1 MNPKPTNAPVQNTLT
16 PYEKKTQEIAAI
28 FNDRAKAIADAL
40 PPGSKITPT
49 WFTQFSLQAAKSDQ
63 LRECSALSIYEAC
76 LEAAT
81 LGLLVGG
88 SLAHAY
94 LVSYNCKVGANSWE
108 KRAQFQLGYR
118 GMVELLRRSDKIKR
132 VEARVVYEGDDFDF
146 GYGLVPTLT
155 HKPRGCTDPAKITHA
170 YAIAFFSD
178 GSTQFDVLD
187 KDEIA
192 DARKRS
198 KSFSSEKGPAGPW
211 VTDPGEM
218 CKKTVVRRLCKLLP
232 MSPDVQRAIEAD
244 DERTIDVR
252 ASSRMLPTTRPDAPA
267 VTTEAPAES
276 NGTIDVES
284 APTAPGEMSDDEKT
298 MIGLRERIEAAET
311 RAALAAI
318 GAEIKVMQPVI
329 RDAIKPAYA
338 ARYKELQS

>member
-1 MNPKPTNAPVQNTLT
+1 MSNLAAKPTR
-16 PYEKKTQEIAAI
+16 EMEIRAI
-28 FNDRAKAIADAL
+28 FDERATSIVAAL
-40 PPGSKITPT
+40 PPGSGLTPLRLA
-49 WFTQFSLQAAKSDQ
+49 QMAIQCAKTDA
-63 LRECSALSIYEAC
+63 LKECTPLSIYEAA
-76 LEAAT
+76 LESAV
-81 LGLLVGG
+81 LGLAIGG

-94 LVSYNCKVGANSWE
+94 LVAYNCKVEKGWE

-146 GYGLVPTLT
+146 GYGLTPTLT

-170 YAIAFFSD
+170 YAIAFFTD

-198 KSFSSEKGPAGPW
+198 KSFSSDKGPAGPW

-267 VTTEAPAES
+267 VTTEAPAEQAS
-276 NGTIDVES
+276 TIDVEH
-284 APTAPGEMSDDEKT
+284 APTTPGEMSDDEKT
-298 MIGLRERIEAAET
+298 IISLRERIEAAET

-318 GAEIKVMQPVI
+318 GAEIKDMSPAI
-329 RDAIKPAYA
+329 REAIKPAYK
-338 ARYKELQS
+338 ARYDELQS